1 MFDTVLV
8 PVQQG
13 AGSRRAVEAAVTVAS
28 SFDARLHALAVVDRP
43 RALRT
48 GGANDGAPAGTDA
61 SLEATAADALD
72 AAVERAEA
80 TGVDAVR
87 RVRSGV
93 PFRETLVHAE
103 EADADV
109 VVVASE
115 GAREASR
122 RGAFDAARVV
132 GEADCSVLVVD

>member
-13 AGSRRAVEAAVTVAS
+13 PGSRRAVEAAVTLAA
-28 SFDARLHALAVVDRP
+28 SFDATLHALAVVERP
-43 RALRT
+43 RVLRSDVET
-48 GGANDGAPAGTDA
+48 DGASGESGAA
-61 SLEATAADALD
+61 LEATAADVLD
-72 AAVERAEA
+72 GAVETAEA
-80 TGVDAVR
+80 AGVEALG

-103 EADADV
+103 ETDADV

-122 RGAFDAARVV
+122 RGEFDAARIV